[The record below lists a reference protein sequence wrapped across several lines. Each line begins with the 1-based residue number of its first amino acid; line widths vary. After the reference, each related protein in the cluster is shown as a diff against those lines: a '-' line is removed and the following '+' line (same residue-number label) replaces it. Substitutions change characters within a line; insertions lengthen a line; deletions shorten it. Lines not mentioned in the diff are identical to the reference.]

1 MWVVAVRAVFGY
13 RRMFPQVRT
22 ALFRVAPEAGIVQV
36 LPHKLQFRCGAVRAV
51 TTRAGHFA
59 FTQRMRIRFQ
69 RIASPECMTVIAF
82 IGLRRCPQHSVIG
95 SVTLMAA
102 GTADLIVVVRAP
114 VPRESGIGFMTSE
127 AHTVL
132 DLGGCSSVSAKTSDQ
147 HLVAASSDMQASRTV
162 AGFTLQLPVTEGAAW
177 IRRHGVLCLK
187 YGKDC
192 LIAHMTG
199 EAAVSAA
206 SAVGNIGV
214 VR

>member
-1 MWVVAVRAVFGY
+1 M
-13 RRMFPQVRT
+13 
-22 ALFRVAPEAGIVQV
+22 APEAGIIQV

-51 TTRAGHFA
+51 TARAGHFA

-95 SVTLMAA
+95 SVKLMAA
-102 GTADLIVVVRAP
+102 GTADLIVVMRAP

-127 AHTVL
+127 AHAVL
-132 DLGGCSSVSAKTSDQ
+132 RLDACGRVGGETNDRLSAATP
-147 HLVAASSDMQASRTV
+147 ADMQATRTV
-162 AGFTLQLPVTEGAAW
+162 AGFTLQLSITEGAAW

-199 EAAVSAA
+199 EAAISAA

>member
-1 MWVVAVRAVFGY
+1 
-13 RRMFPQVRT
+13 MFPQERT
-22 ALFRVAPEAGIVQV
+22 ALFRVAPEAGVIQA

-59 FTQRMRIRFQ
+59 FTQGMRIRFQ

-102 GTADLIVVVRAP
+102 GTADLIVVMRAP

-132 DLGGCSSVSAKTSDQ
+132 RLDAGGRVGGETDDRLSAATP
-147 HLVAASSDMQASRTV
+147 ADMQATRTV

-177 IRRHGVLCLK
+177 IRRHGVLCLE

-199 EAAVSAA
+199 EAAISAA
-206 SAVGNIGV
+206 SAIGNIGV